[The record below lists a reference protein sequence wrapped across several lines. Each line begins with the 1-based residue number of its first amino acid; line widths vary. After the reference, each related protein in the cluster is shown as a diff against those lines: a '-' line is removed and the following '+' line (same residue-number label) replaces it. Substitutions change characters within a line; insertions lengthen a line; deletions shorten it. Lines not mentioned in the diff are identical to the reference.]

1 MSKLVKIVLVQNIDC
16 DDHYT
21 QAVIRESINDWEE
34 VSDEDFVFLEKNLY
48 RIVDAP
54 YGFYPKL
61 IIKDH
66 VPIAQRII
74 SVKTLIAEEQAAQ
87 AAEKD
92 RKRAAEQARQQKR
105 MLKKAESELALLEE
119 LKKKYKDNA

>member
-1 MSKLVKIVLVQNIDC
+1 MTKLVKIVLVQSIDC

-21 QAVIRESINDWEE
+21 QAVIRESINDWED
-34 VSDEDFVFLEKNLY
+34 VSDEDFVFLEKNMY
-48 RIVDAP
+48 RIVNAP

-66 VPIAQRII
+66 VPIAQRIV
-74 SVKTLIAEEQAAQ
+74 SVKALIAEEQAAQ
-87 AAEKD
+87 AAEKE
-92 RKRAAEQARQQKR
+92 RRRLAEQARQQKR

-119 LKKKYKDNA
+119 LKKKYEDNA

>member
-1 MSKLVKIVLVQNIDC
+1 MTKLVKIVLVQSIEC

-21 QAVIRESINDWEE
+21 QSIISAGINDWEE
-34 VSDEDFVFLEKNLY
+34 VSNEDFVFLEKNLY

-61 IIKDH
+61 IIKDPM
-66 VPIAQRII
+66 PIAQRIVSI
-74 SVKTLIAEEQAAQ
+74 KTLIAEEQAAQ
-87 AAEKD
+87 AAKNV
-92 RKRAAEQARQQKR
+92 RRLAAEQARQQKR

>member
-34 VSDEDFVFLEKNLY
+34 VSDEDVVFLEKNLY

-66 VPIAQRII
+66 VPIAQRIV

>member
-1 MSKLVKIVLVQNIDC
+1 MTKLVKIVLVQDIEC
-16 DDHYT
+16 DDHNT

-34 VSDEDFVFLEKNLY
+34 VSDEEFVFLEKNIY

-54 YGFYPKL
+54 FGFYPKL

-74 SVKTLIAEEQAAQ
+74 SIKRLIAEDQAAQ
-87 AAEKD
+87 AAEKE
-92 RKRAAEQARQQKR
+92 RRRAAEQARQKKR

-119 LKKKYKDNA
+119 LKKKYEDNA

>member
-66 VPIAQRII
+66 VPIAQRIV

-92 RKRAAEQARQQKR
+92 RKRAAEQARQPKR